1 MTKVRWG
8 VMGTANVADWGTIPG
23 MLQADNCELTA
34 IAGRS
39 LEKAENYKAKFGFKK
54 AYGSYDELLADDEVQ
69 AVYVPLPNDLHK
81 PWVIKALEA
90 GKNVLCEKPI
100 AMNSDETKAMFKA
113 AEDNNV
119 LLMEAFAYLHSPYVQ
134 SLKDD
139 IASGMIGDVEFI
151 ETAFYTQCYKDDFRL
166 RKGPGGGAM
175 YDLGCYCSSLIL
187 SLIDSDAV
195 SVKASAEFS
204 DQGVDH
210 LTAGIIRFSN
220 GVRAAFNVGMILGTD
235 SDKRYDRLYVH
246 GTKGSIISSVRYNQ
260 EGDMS
265 YDIITGE
272 GKITR
277 SLNARNNYAL
287 ESEQFGRC
295 IAEGEKPH
303 VTKEFSIRNSEFID
317 RVLAD
322 IGY

>member
-1 MTKVRWG
+1 
-8 VMGTANVADWGTIPG
+8 MGTANVADWGTIPG

-69 AVYVPLPNDLHK
+69 AVYVPLTHDLHK

-175 YDLGCYCSSLIL
+175 DDLGCYCSSLIL

-210 LTAGIIRFSN
+210 LTAGIARFAN

-265 YDIITGE
+265 YDIITDE